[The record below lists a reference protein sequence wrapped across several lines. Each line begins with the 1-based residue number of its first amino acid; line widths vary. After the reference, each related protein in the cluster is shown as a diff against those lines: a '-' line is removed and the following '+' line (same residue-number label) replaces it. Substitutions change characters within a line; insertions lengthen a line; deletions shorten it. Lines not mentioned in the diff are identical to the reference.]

1 MTSVMW
7 IALQMSMFILFLV
20 LVAICLTCISE
31 TLGLSKIITL
41 LGCCLAR
48 QMAGQPLRALGLAQ
62 EKEVTTSLYSRVWLI
77 WGSKP
82 PKNNFYRR
90 PLDKHVYT
98 LGYPLQKN
106 QARNRDAYMLSD
118 FLLIAPHL
126 VRAKLSCVQAVQ
138 QKNPDL
144 QGNSPKYQQASISWG
159 KISF

>member
-1 MTSVMW
+1 MQ
-7 IALQMSMFILFLV
+7 ADYNFEQ
-20 LVAICLTCISE
+20 
-31 TLGLSKIITL
+31 TLYVFYVFQKLLGSKIITL
-41 LGCCLAR
+41 IGCCLAR

-106 QARNRDAYMLSD
+106 RLGIEMR
-118 FLLIAPHL
+118 I
-126 VRAKLSCVQAVQ
+126 C
-138 QKNPDL
+138 
-144 QGNSPKYQQASISWG
+144 
-159 KISF
+159 

>member
-1 MTSVMW
+1 MT
-7 IALQMSMFILFLV
+7 FLGPQS
-20 LVAICLTCISE
+20 LCLTCISE

-98 LGYPLQKN
+98 LGYPLQKK
-106 QARNRDAYMLSD
+106 QARNRDSYMLSD

-126 VRAKLSCVQAVQ
+126 VRAKLSCV
-138 QKNPDL
+138 
-144 QGNSPKYQQASISWG
+144 
-159 KISF
+159 

>member
-1 MTSVMW
+1 MQ
-7 IALQMSMFILFLV
+7 ADYNFEQ
-20 LVAICLTCISE
+20 
-31 TLGLSKIITL
+31 TLYVFYVFQKLLGSKIITL
-41 LGCCLAR
+41 IGCCLAR

-98 LGYPLQKN
+98 LGYPLQKK

-126 VRAKLSCVQAVQ
+126 VRAKLSCV
-138 QKNPDL
+138 
-144 QGNSPKYQQASISWG
+144 
-159 KISF
+159 

>member
-1 MTSVMW
+1 M
-7 IALQMSMFILFLV
+7 V
-20 LVAICLTCISE
+20 LVAIFLLCISE

-41 LGCCLAR
+41 IGCCIAK
-48 QMAGQPLRALGLAQ
+48 QMAGQPLRALGVTQ
-62 EKEVTTSLYSRVWLI
+62 EKEETTSLYSRVWLI

-98 LGYPLQKN
+98 LGLPTAKK

-126 VRAKLSCVQAVQ
+126 VRAKLSCV
-138 QKNPDL
+138 
-144 QGNSPKYQQASISWG
+144 
-159 KISF
+159 